1 MSASSIPPIIER
13 ESFLAVQ
20 ARWRRQAQFWLA
32 AMTLVV
38 FALTFVVGLLLAP
51 LAFAVLGLLLD
62 VLNLAVPTPDLLG
75 AVGLRL
81 AAWSDAPQTA
91 SAAAIAAATMVA
103 ALPGLAAL
111 LFAWRRLGRI
121 AADRH
126 VDALRGA
133 LRLRAPRS
141 DDLEEIQLGN
151 LVAEMA
157 IAAGRAAPELLLLD
171 STACNLGVFG
181 DGERAALLVTRGLLD
196 RLDRAQTQALVGQAV
211 AALGNGDGLLA
222 ERLFRLDLMIGFLSL
237 LAQAPIDAAA
247 RAALRPLLRWRR
259 SRNPQ
264 HELAVLG
271 GVLGGTSS
279 TQPQMPQPAADSS
292 GWRDYAWMPLM
303 GSLLIG
309 ILIVP
314 VATLLLA
321 APLNSLIWRR
331 RRLLA
336 DATAVQFTRD
346 PQALA
351 ETYAALA
358 RESSDLGLGLAWLGD
373 LFVLET
379 KTASN
384 LRIASPYPALAARIE
399 RLNAMGAAVS
409 RPSQPRRPRW
419 LLIVLW
425 VLGAIVAGLMSVV
438 IVLGAWLSLAI
449 NALFLALPTALLHAL
464 LRALGHA

>member
-1 MSASSIPPIIER
+1 M
-13 ESFLAVQ
+13 L
-20 ARWRRQAQFWLA
+20 
-32 AMTLVV
+32 
-38 FALTFVVGLLLAP
+38 
-51 LAFAVLGLLLD
+51 
-62 VLNLAVPTPDLLG
+62 
-75 AVGLRL
+75 
-81 AAWSDAPQTA
+81 
-91 SAAAIAAATMVA
+91 
-103 ALPGLAAL
+103 
-111 LFAWRRLGRI
+111 
-121 AADRH
+121 
-126 VDALRGA
+126 
-133 LRLRAPRS
+133 
-141 DDLEEIQLGN
+141 
-151 LVAEMA
+151 
-157 IAAGRAAPELLLLD
+157 
-171 STACNLGVFG
+171 
-181 DGERAALLVTRGLLD
+181 
-196 RLDRAQTQALVGQAV
+196 
-211 AALGNGDGLLA
+211 
-222 ERLFRLDLMIGFLSL
+222 RLDLMIGFLSL

-259 SRNPQ
+259 SRDPQ
-264 HELAVLG
+264 LELAVLR

-279 TQPQMPQPAADSS
+279 TRPQAPQPAAASP

-351 ETYAALA
+351 EAYAALA

-384 LRIASPYPALAARIE
+384 LRIASPYPALATRIE
-399 RLNAMGAAVS
+399 RLNAMGVS
-409 RPSQPRRPRW
+409 VPRPSQPRRPRW